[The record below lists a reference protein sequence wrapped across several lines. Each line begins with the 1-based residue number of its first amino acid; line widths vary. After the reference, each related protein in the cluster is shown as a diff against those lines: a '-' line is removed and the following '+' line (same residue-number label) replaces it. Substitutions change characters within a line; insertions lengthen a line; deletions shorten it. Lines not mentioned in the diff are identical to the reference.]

1 MLLACSCIC
10 KLVSFGW
17 SDPRSVGPKFLGF
30 LNCSLGPG
38 IFNYCPAG
46 SVAEF
51 VFFSGGLHSI
61 HFFRHS
67 DCIYIYSSGYIA
79 VK

>member
-1 MLLACSCIC
+1 
-10 KLVSFGW
+10 
-17 SDPRSVGPKFLGF
+17 
-30 LNCSLGPG
+30 
-38 IFNYCPAG
+38 
-46 SVAEF
+46 VAEF

-79 VK
+79 VKLGKRVIYFVFSFIRLIICIYEALQTNVLLLLFSYSILVRVEPAG